1 MSRYGE
7 TSTIRECVE
16 SQKDLKQ
23 RIKTRKKIFN
33 DFIEMSKFIEM
44 DWKEKN
50 ATIGY
55 LYMEIKN
62 LKSMLKGSNKKHHE
76 KA

>member
-62 LKSMLKGSNKKHHE
+62 MKSTLKGSNKKHHE